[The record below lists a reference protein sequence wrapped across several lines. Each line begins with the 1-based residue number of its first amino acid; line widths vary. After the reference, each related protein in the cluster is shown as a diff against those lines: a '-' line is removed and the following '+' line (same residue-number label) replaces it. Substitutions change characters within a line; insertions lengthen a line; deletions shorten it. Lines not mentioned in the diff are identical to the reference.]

1 MKGQVPAVKKMA
13 RLGGV
18 LVAAAAALAGVG
30 VMPAAADG
38 PGSTTIATGPTVGA
52 DLMMLPD
59 GNWSVVMGATG
70 FPAGEHVALVVRSA
84 SFEDWRTFRTT
95 SAPSTYCPGYAPC
108 VVYPAGSI
116 VPPATIRLEVTDFV
130 DGVRTTTGQ
139 AHCGDSL
146 TVYGTGQDSVVTSPT
161 VTLTVP
167 ACTPGGIGGGSGG
180 GRPPKPLPV

>member
-1 MKGQVPAVKKMA
+1 MKTTA

-18 LVAAAAALAGVG
+18 LVAAAVAVAGVG

-52 DLMMLPD
+52 SLMLLSD

-70 FPAGEHVALVVRSA
+70 FRPGSTVDVGVKVNGHNPFWIRSA
-84 SFEDWRTFRTT
+84 RAT

-116 VPPATIRLEVTDFV
+116 VPPVTVPLEWGLNSV
-130 DGVRTTTGQ
+130 DGVKQ
-139 AHCGDSL
+139 ISLVNCGDSL
-146 TVYGTGQDSVVTSPT
+146 AAYGVEEYTDISSPT
-161 VTLTVP
+161 VALTIP
-167 ACTPGGIGGGSGG
+167 ACTTGGTGTGGGTGSGG
-180 GRPPKPLPV
+180 GKPPKPLPM